1 MVTVGRLSQDMI
13 SLMSQNARELASIE
27 GNILS
32 SARDKEIRTMYVT
45 SCKAKEG
52 KTVSAISMAYTL
64 SNKTNFKVLLIEG
77 NLYYPKLSESFN
89 VNNSYG
95 FSDLI
100 ASDMD
105 LNDVLIKTEHDN
117 LNLIT
122 HGSQKS
128 HTLDVVRLNAFFCNK
143 FNAVKQKFNYVIFDG
158 CSVFGFSD
166 VPIIARHFDG
176 ILFVVECEQ
185 TKWEM
190 FQQAKEKVELAGG
203 HILGAVMNKRK
214 FYIPKMLYGKI

>member
-1 MVTVGRLSQDMI
+1 MGIVGRLSQDMI

-32 SARDKEIRTMYVT
+32 SAREKEIRTMYVT

-64 SNKTNFKVLLIEG
+64 SNKTNFKVLLVEG

-105 LNDVLIKTEHDN
+105 LNDVLVKTEHDN
-117 LNLIT
+117 LSLIT

-128 HTLDVVRLNAFFCNK
+128 HTLDVVRLNAFFCNR

-176 ILFVVECEQ
+176 MLFVVECEK

>member
-1 MVTVGRLSQDMI
+1 MGIVGRLSQDMI

-32 SARDKEIRTMYVT
+32 SAREKEIRTMYVT

-64 SNKTNFKVLLIEG
+64 SNKTNFKVLLVEG

-117 LNLIT
+117 LSLIT

-176 ILFVVECEQ
+176 MLFVVECEQ

>member
-1 MVTVGRLSQDMI
+1 MGIVGRLSQDMI
-13 SLMSQNARELASIE
+13 SLMSQNTRELASIE

-45 SCKAKEG
+45 SCKAREG

-64 SNKTNFKVLLIEG
+64 SNKTNFKVLLVEG

-117 LNLIT
+117 LSLIT
-122 HGSQKS
+122 HGSQKT
-128 HTLDVVRLNAFFCNK
+128 HTLDVVRLNAFFCNR

-214 FYIPKMLYGKI
+214 HYIPKMLYGKI

>member
-1 MVTVGRLSQDMI
+1 MGIVGKLSQDMI
-13 SLMSQNARELASIE
+13 SLMLQNARELASIE

-166 VPIIARHFDG
+166 LPIIARHFDG
-176 ILFVVECEQ
+176 ILFAVECEQ

-214 FYIPKMLYGKI
+214 LYIPKMLYGKI

>member
-1 MVTVGRLSQDMI
+1 MGVVGKLSQDLI
-13 SLMSQNARELASIE
+13 YICAQSARELATVE

-32 SARDKEIRTMYVT
+32 SAREKEIRTMYVT
-45 SCKAKEG
+45 SCKPKEG
-52 KTVSAISMAYTL
+52 KTISAISMAYTL
-64 SNKTNFKVLLIEG
+64 SNKINFKVLLVEG
-77 NLYYPKLSESFN
+77 NLYFPKISESFN
-89 VNNSYG
+89 VNNSYC

-105 LNDVLIKTEHDN
+105 LNDVLVKTEHDN
-117 LNLIT
+117 LYLMT
-122 HGSQKS
+122 HGSQNV
-128 HTLDVVRLNAFFCNK
+128 HTLDVVKLNTFFCNK
-143 FNAVKQKFNYVIFDG
+143 FNAIKQKFNYVIFDG

-176 ILFVVECEQ
+176 LLFVVECEK

-190 FQQAKEKVELAGG
+190 FQQAKEKVEMAGG

-214 FYIPKMLYGKI
+214 YYIPKMLYGKI

>member
-1 MVTVGRLSQDMI
+1 MGIVGRLSQDMI

-32 SARDKEIRTMYVT
+32 SAREKEIRTMYVT

-64 SNKTNFKVLLIEG
+64 SNKTNFKVLLVEG

-117 LNLIT
+117 LSLIT

-128 HTLDVVRLNAFFCNK
+128 HTLDVVRLNAFFCNR

-176 ILFVVECEQ
+176 MLFIVECEQ